1 MAGCMPKRK
10 PDRSSQFRSE
20 VEVERLTAQ
29 QRFCRMQFSTHTTGP
44 WTDLFW
50 TISARTF
57 VDSFAVKMLDRL
69 DPEI

>member
-1 MAGCMPKRK
+1 MPRRK

-29 QRFCRMQFSTHTTGP
+29 QRVCCMQISTHPTGP
-44 WTDLFW
+44 STDLFW

-57 VDSFAVKMLDRL
+57 VDSFVVKMLDRIV
-69 DPEI
+69 PEI